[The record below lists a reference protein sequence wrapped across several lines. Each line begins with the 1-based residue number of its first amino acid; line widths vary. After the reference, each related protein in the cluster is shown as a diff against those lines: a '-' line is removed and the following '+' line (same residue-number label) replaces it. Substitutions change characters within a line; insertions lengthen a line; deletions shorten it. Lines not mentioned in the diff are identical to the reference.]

1 VVVLEVVV
9 VLEEDLGEE
18 EVQEADLEVAVAWAE
33 AWDLVSEAALEQ
45 AAVAASVEGVDLA
58 KELVAVEA

>member
-1 VVVLEVVV
+1 VVLEVVV

-33 AWDLVSEAALEQ
+33 ASDLVSEAALEQ

>member
-1 VVVLEVVV
+1 
-9 VLEEDLGEE
+9 
-18 EVQEADLEVAVAWAE
+18 VAVAWAE
-33 AWDLVSEAALEQ
+33 ASDLVSEAALEQ

>member
-18 EVQEADLEVAVAWAE
+18 VQEADLEVAVAWAE
-33 AWDLVSEAALEQ
+33 ASDLVSEAALEQ